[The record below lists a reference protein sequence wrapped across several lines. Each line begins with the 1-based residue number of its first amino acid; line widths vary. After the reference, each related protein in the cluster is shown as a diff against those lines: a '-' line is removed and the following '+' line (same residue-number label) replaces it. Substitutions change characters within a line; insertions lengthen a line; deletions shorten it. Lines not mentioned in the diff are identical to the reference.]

1 MKREV
6 QKIPVP
12 NLIWAS
18 GLNKRNTIVYIKNH
32 TSKKL
37 EEATIEHTGIGGH
50 PIKLGTINAMSNN
63 TSEEVCPPPVMEKS
77 DLIFNYVLNG
87 TNYSS
92 VIQGNITL
100 TDIRPLVIDITEENE
115 QLIFS
120 ATRITHDDPINYR

>member
-1 MKREV
+1 MKREA

-12 NLIWAS
+12 ILIWGT
-18 GLNKRNTIVYIKNH
+18 GLSMDNTIIYIKNY
-32 TSKKL
+32 TSNNL
-37 EEATIEHTGIGGH
+37 EEATIERTGIGGH

-120 ATRITHDDPINYR
+120 ATRITHDD